1 MIEFK
6 LFSALFCFVEK
17 LVEQL
22 VSLSLGVEGELSVSD
37 LESKLSKDTVQLVR
51 IALGSLNEPAYTAWV
66 GMMEYA
72 KSRGK
77 IKSY

>member
-1 MIEFK
+1 MSYLLICMYFT
-6 LFSALFCFVEK
+6 EK

-22 VSLSLGVEGELSVSD
+22 VSLALRVEGELSISD

-66 GMMEYA
+66 GMVEYA
-72 KSRGK
+72 KSRGTH
-77 IKSY
+77 ISNTY